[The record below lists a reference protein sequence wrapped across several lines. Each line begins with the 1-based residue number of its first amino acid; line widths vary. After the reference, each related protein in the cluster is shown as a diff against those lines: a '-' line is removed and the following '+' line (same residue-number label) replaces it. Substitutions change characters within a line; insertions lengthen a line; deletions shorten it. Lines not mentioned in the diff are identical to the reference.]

1 MVVHSDVVCPFCGC
15 LCDDLE
21 VTVEGDEIVG
31 VKNACAISRSK
42 FMNHGENRLQEPAI
56 DGKKASLEKAIEEAA
71 GILADAKR
79 PLVYGLSS
87 TDCGAIGRAVEL
99 AEVLGGVVDNTSSV
113 CHGPTI
119 LALQQVGESKTT
131 LGEVKNRADLVVFW
145 GSNPT
150 ESHLRHLIRYSAMP
164 KGMYV
169 PEGRKGRYIV
179 AVDVRTTRMERV
191 ADEFVKV
198 DQGGDFELLLAL
210 RAAVRGVKIKA
221 ESVSGVPR
229 ERIMELVRRMKGA
242 KMGIIFFGLGLTQSD
257 GRHMNIDAAVGLV
270 TELNHHTKFL
280 LTPMRGHYNVA
291 GANSVTTW
299 QTGYPYAVDFARG
312 YPRYN
317 PGEYTSVDLL
327 AKEEADAAIV
337 IASDPAATFP
347 AEAVRHLAK
356 IPVVT
361 LDQKVTP
368 TTMLSRVAIPVA
380 TAGVE
385 AEGTAYRMDGV
396 ALRLSKVVEPEDGL
410 LSDEAVLEAII
421 ERVRALKGEVG

>member
-1 MVVHSDVVCPFCGC
+1 M
-15 LCDDLE
+15 
-21 VTVEGDEIVG
+21 
-31 VKNACAISRSK
+31 
-42 FMNHGENRLQEPAI
+42 
-56 DGKKASLEKAIEEAA
+56 
-71 GILADAKR
+71 
-79 PLVYGLSS
+79 
-87 TDCGAIGRAVEL
+87 
-99 AEVLGGVVDNTSSV
+99 
-113 CHGPTI
+113 
-119 LALQQVGESKTT
+119 
-131 LGEVKNRADLVVFW
+131 
-145 GSNPT
+145 
-150 ESHLRHLIRYSAMP
+150 
-164 KGMYV
+164 
-169 PEGRKGRYIV
+169 
-179 AVDVRTTRMERV
+179 
-191 ADEFVKV
+191 
-198 DQGGDFELLLAL
+198 
-210 RAAVRGVKIKA
+210 RAAVRGVKIKS

-229 ERIMELVRRMKGA
+229 ERIMELARRMKGA
-242 KMGIIFFGLGLTQSD
+242 KMGIVFFGLGLTQSD

-270 TELNHHTKFL
+270 AELNHHTKFL
-280 LTPMRGHYNVA
+280 LSPMRGHYNVA